1 MKYIKTYESIENKP
15 QQFDWCVCDIDVLNR
30 KKFRGKLGRIM
41 LFSTERSDLNP
52 RRCFV
57 QFKDGSGSWFLLD
70 DIIFFSKRKMDVQFY
85 LNKEV
90 NKYNL

>member
-52 RRCFV
+52 PRCFV